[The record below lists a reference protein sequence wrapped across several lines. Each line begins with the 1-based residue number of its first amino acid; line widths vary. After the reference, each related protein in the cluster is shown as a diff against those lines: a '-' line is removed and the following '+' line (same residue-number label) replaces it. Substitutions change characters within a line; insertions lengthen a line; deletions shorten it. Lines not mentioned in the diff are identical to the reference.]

1 MAHSAD
7 LEELLRLTEP
17 AATAFVNGDPV
28 PYQELFAH
36 NDEVTLTG
44 PFGGEPGRGW
54 TNLAPRMARAAA
66 LFKDGTTRLDL
77 VHAMIEGD
85 LACLVM
91 VERSTAKLGGRDE
104 VEDWVLRVT
113 QVYRKIDDRWRV
125 IHRHADP
132 LVLKRT
138 TEDTFALLRPA
149 VTARTRSNEV

>member
-7 LEELLRLTEP
+7 LVEELLRLTEP

-44 PFGGEPGRGW
+44 PFGGQPGRGW

-66 LFKDGTTRLDL
+66 LFKDGTTRFDL

-85 LACLVM
+85 LACLVT
-91 VERSTAKLGGRDE
+91 VGIGDNRSS
-104 VEDWVLRVT
+104 
-113 QVYRKIDDRWRV
+113 
-125 IHRHADP
+125 P
-132 LVLKRT
+132 
-138 TEDTFALLRPA
+138 
-149 VTARTRSNEV
+149 